1 MRAPEQTFS
10 YRYPHP
16 AVTTDVVVFTIR
28 EQRLHLLLIQ
38 RANPPFQGQW
48 ALPGGFLDI
57 DEDIDACAARE
68 LAEET
73 GLSDLFLEQLYTFGA
88 PGRDPRERVISVA
101 YYALVSNERINEPV
115 ASSDA
120 AAVAWF
126 PFEQLPDTAFDHAQI
141 VAKAHERLVAKLDY
155 SSIALQFM
163 PELFTL
169 SELQAVYETLRG
181 SELDKR
187 NFRKRIL
194 SLNLIEETGAQKRN
208 GKHRPARAYRA
219 RRPNRVEI
227 IK

>member
-1 MRAPEQTFS
+1 MRVPEQTFS

-28 EQRLHLLLIQ
+28 EQRLHLLLIR
-38 RANPPFQGQW
+38 RANPPYQGQW

-57 DEDIDACAARE
+57 DEDLDTCAGRE

-73 GLSDLFLEQLYTFGA
+73 GLTELYLEQLYTFGA
-88 PGRDPRERVISVA
+88 PARDPRERVISVA
-101 YYALVSNERINEPV
+101 YYALVCNDRIPEPV

-120 AAVAWF
+120 TAVAWL
-126 PFEQLPDTAFDHAQI
+126 PFDEIPETAFDHDHI
-141 VAKAHERLVAKLDY
+141 IAKAHERLVAKLDY

-169 SELQAVYETLRG
+169 SELQAVYETLLNDT
-181 SELDKR
+181 LDKR

-194 SLNLIEETGAQKRN
+194 SLDLIEDSGKQKRN

-219 RRPNRVEI
+219 RRPKRVEI